1 MNTPKEPTSK
11 PAAKRKAK
19 QLPVVRLRI
28 HALGHEHGYKSI
40 MDLWKKLQ
48 SMGVEISH
56 SQLTRIANNTADMLD
71 KRLLAA
77 FAVIFNCSV
86 RDLFYED

>member
-1 MNTPKEPTSK
+1 MNTPKEPIPI
-11 PAAKRKAK
+11 PATKRKHK

-28 HALGHEHGYKSI
+28 HALGHEHGYKSV
-40 MDLWKKLQ
+40 MDIWKKLQ
-48 SMGVEISH
+48 TMGVEISH
-56 SQLTRIANNTADMLD
+56 SQLTRIANNKADMLD

-77 FAVIFNCSV
+77 FTVIFNCSV

>member
-1 MNTPKEPTSK
+1 MNAPKEPISK
-11 PAAKRKAK
+11 PVAKRKHK

-28 HALGHEHGYKSI
+28 HALGHENGYKSV
-40 MDLWKKLQ
+40 MDIWKKLN
-48 SMGVEISH
+48 SMGYEISH

-77 FAVIFNCSV
+77 LAVIFNCSV